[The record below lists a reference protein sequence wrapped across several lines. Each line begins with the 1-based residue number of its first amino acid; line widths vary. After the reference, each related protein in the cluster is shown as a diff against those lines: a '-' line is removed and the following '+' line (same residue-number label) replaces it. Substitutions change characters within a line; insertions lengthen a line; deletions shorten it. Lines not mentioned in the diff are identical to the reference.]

1 MINKARQTRADL
13 RAEKSVGQH
22 RVAVVAVAESDEL
35 KTVDDDHVTCR
46 EHDVVHTVHVKGGWA
61 ANAAGKAP
69 FASKEDGMPR
79 RDNSRSRA

>member
-1 MINKARQTRADL
+1 MMNTARHTRADL
-13 RAEKSVGQH
+13 RAEESVRQH
-22 RVAVVAVAESDEL
+22 RVHVVAMAESDEL

-69 FASKEDGMPR
+69 FASKENGMPR
-79 RDNSRSRA
+79 RDKSRGRA